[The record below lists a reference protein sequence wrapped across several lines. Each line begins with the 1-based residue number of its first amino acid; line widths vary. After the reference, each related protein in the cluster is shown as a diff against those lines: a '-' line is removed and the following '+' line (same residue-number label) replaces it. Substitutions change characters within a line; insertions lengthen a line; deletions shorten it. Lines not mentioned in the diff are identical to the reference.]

1 MSASRPFL
9 GRHARIGLVAA
20 VAAGACL
27 APVSAAVIP
36 LGFDKQE
43 VGGPGARLPDASPL
57 NEMSGQW
64 VGKDASG
71 RDVKLELHVAGDAIA
86 GSATLAGAM
95 PDSAAAQ
102 LPVAQVA
109 LAGRTLVF
117 AVRPRACDNRD
128 SPTAL
133 QGRGH
138 GDQLA
143 ADYVQALQG
152 RLIPSAIMRAS
163 SAWRSTSTNC
173 FPLPSISTP
182 TGSPLKFSVATAWT
196 S

>member
-117 AVRPRACDNRD
+117 AVRTRACDNRATYAVLTIV
-128 SPTAL
+128 SPQSA
-133 QGRGH
+133 
-138 GDQLA
+138 QL
-143 ADYVQALQG
+143 DLET
-152 RLIPSAIMRAS
+152 S
-163 SAWRSTSTNC
+163 SRPITFKLSKV
-173 FPLPSISTP
+173 
-182 TGSPLKFSVATAWT
+182 G
-196 S
+196 

>member
-1 MSASRPFL
+1 VSASRPFL

-36 LGFDKQE
+36 LGFDKQD

-57 NEMSGQW
+57 NEMSGHW

-95 PDSAAAQ
+95 PNSAAAQ

-117 AVRPRACDNRD
+117 AVRQRACDNRATYAVLTIF
-128 SPTAL
+128 SPQSA
-133 QGRGH
+133 
-138 GDQLA
+138 QL
-143 ADYVQALQG
+143 DLET
-152 RLIPSAIMRAS
+152 S
-163 SAWRSTSTNC
+163 SRPITFKLSKV
-173 FPLPSISTP
+173 
-182 TGSPLKFSVATAWT
+182 G
-196 S
+196 

>member
-9 GRHARIGLVAA
+9 RRPARIGLVAA

-27 APVSAAVIP
+27 APLSAAVIP

-64 VGKDASG
+64 VGKDAGG
-71 RDVKLELHVAGDAIA
+71 RDVKLELHVAGNAIA

-117 AVRPRACDNRD
+117 AVGPAALRQQGDLRRAHHRVAGVGATRSGN
-128 SPTAL
+128 
-133 QGRGH
+133 
-138 GDQLA
+138 QLA

-152 RLIPSAIMRAS
+152 RLIRSVIMRAS
-163 SAWRSTSTNC
+163 GA
-173 FPLPSISTP
+173 
-182 TGSPLKFSVATAWT
+182 
-196 S
+196 

>member
-1 MSASRPFL
+1 MSASRPFF
-9 GRHARIGLVAA
+9 RRPARIGLAAA

-27 APVSAAVIP
+27 APLSAAVIP

-43 VGGPGARLPDASPL
+43 AGGPGARLPDVSPL

-64 VGKDASG
+64 VGKDAGG
-71 RDVKLELHVAGDAIA
+71 RDVKLELHVAGNAIA

-117 AVRPRACDNRD
+117 AVGPRRCDNKATYAVLTIV
-128 SPTAL
+128 SPESA
-133 QGRGH
+133 
-138 GDQLA
+138 QL
-143 ADYVQALQG
+143 DLET
-152 RLIPSAIMRAS
+152 S
-163 SAWRSTSTNC
+163 SRPITFKLSKV
-173 FPLPSISTP
+173 
-182 TGSPLKFSVATAWT
+182 G
-196 S
+196 

>member
-1 MSASRPFL
+1 MSASRLFL
-9 GRHARIGLVAA
+9 GRPARIGLVAA

-43 VGGPGARLPDASPL
+43 VGGPGARLPGASPL

-64 VGKDASG
+64 VGKDAGG
-71 RDVKLELHVAGDAIA
+71 RDVKLELHVSGNGIA

-117 AVRPRACDNRD
+117 VVRPRPCDKHATYAVLTIV
-128 SPTAL
+128 SPQSA
-133 QGRGH
+133 
-138 GDQLA
+138 QL
-143 ADYVQALQG
+143 DLET
-152 RLIPSAIMRAS
+152 S
-163 SAWRSTSTNC
+163 SRPITFKLSKV
-173 FPLPSISTP
+173 
-182 TGSPLKFSVATAWT
+182 G
-196 S
+196 